1 MNPLYALLAQQ
12 GVGGIVATPEQEA
25 ESEAMRRAFPNAPA
39 TADDYQGQ
47 IDVLGR
53 NPPTAPAPSEY
64 DPYFG
69 NRTALEARDVSTQ
82 EIEEYRR
89 ENPRKGM
96 FGVKGTLRDVLGI
109 LGDAFLVQSG
119 NKPVYMPTRQQ
130 EWLEDRMVGFSND
143 PIAAAE
149 RVGGSLGMELLDK
162 EETRQLKLAQQ
173 QSLADSRTSTIEARD
188 YSRLKD
194 ARLFAQSILS
204 QKGAYGPDG
213 SLSAEARE
221 ALALA
226 ARHAEVSVND
236 LIGENLSPQA
246 LRLLGEAGMTVNQ
259 QRNLP
264 IAQQRADASTSQAQ
278 SAAVRAARPP
288 QGRAPR
294 AESDREAAIRIGNKP
309 EGERTPGEQAFY
321 EKYTRPPSS
330 GRSTRTLRSDPLG
343 TAAPA
348 RRFGPPRN

>member
-1 MNPLYALLAQQ
+1 MNPLFALLAQQ
-12 GVGGIVATPEQEA
+12 GTGGIVATPEQEA
-25 ESEAMRRAFPNAPA
+25 ESEAMRRAFPTAPA

-47 IDVLGR
+47 INVLGR
-53 NPPTAPAPSEY
+53 TAPPAPEQEY

-69 NRTALEARDVSTQ
+69 NRKDLEARDIADQ
-82 EIEEYRR
+82 EIRDYRQA
-89 ENPRKGM
+89 NPRTGM

-119 NKPVYMPTRQQ
+119 NAPLYYPTRQKEDLQ
-130 EWLEDRMVGFSND
+130 DRMVGFANN

-149 RVGGSLGMELLDK
+149 RVGGQMGMDLL
-162 EETRQLKLAQQ
+162 EAEQNRQLKLAQQ
-173 QSLADSRTSTIEARD
+173 QSLEETRNSQIETRD
-188 YSRLKD
+188 YNRLRD
-194 ARLFAQSILS
+194 ARLLAQGILA
-204 QKGAYGPDG
+204 QPGAYAPDG
-213 SLSAEARE
+213 SLSPDAQGILTTVARQ
-221 ALALA
+221 AG
-226 ARHAEVSVND
+226 VTVQD
-236 LIGENLSPQA
+236 LVGENLSPQA

-259 QRNLP
+259 QRMLP
-264 IAQQRADASTSQAQ
+264 IQQQRADASTSQAQ
-278 SAAVRAARPP
+278 SAAVRVARPP

-309 EGERTPGEQAFY
+309 EGERTPGERAFY

-330 GRSTRTLRSDPLG
+330 GRTTRTLRADPLG